1 METGLIL
8 RIEVSGGLGVV
19 RGVRVVKGA
28 GFVRGEGRVW
38 KDFEGSV
45 ILIICVGFTLILLG
59 PGCLVPLLW

>member
-1 METGLIL
+1 MEIGFLL
-8 RIEVSGGLGVV
+8 RIVVSGGLGVV
-19 RGVRVVKGA
+19 KGARVVRGVEI
-28 GFVRGEGRVW
+28 VRREGRVW